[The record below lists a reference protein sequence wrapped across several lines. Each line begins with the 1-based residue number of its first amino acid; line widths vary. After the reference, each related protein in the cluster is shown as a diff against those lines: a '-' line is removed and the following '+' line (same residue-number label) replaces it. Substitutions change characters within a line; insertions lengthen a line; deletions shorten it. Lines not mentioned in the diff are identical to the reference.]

1 MFWDKVAWIY
11 DFVEGIY
18 NGKVYRGTGE
28 VVAKEISEDDSVL
41 ECACGTGAIS
51 TCIAARCKHLIATDM
66 SHGMLKQAEKKLKK
80 YDHVEVKSADIN
92 KLEYEDGVF
101 DKVVAGN
108 VIHLLDDPYAALKEL
123 LRVCKTEGKVI
134 IPTYINIHGGKSSKA
149 VKVFEKA
156 GAGFK
161 RQFDL
166 ESYRDFYK
174 SAGCENVEYHCVE
187 GKMPC
192 AIAVITK

>member
-11 DFVEGIY
+11 DLVQGIY
-18 NGKVYRGTGE
+18 NGKVYRGTGKII
-28 VVAKEISEDDSVL
+28 AREISKEDNVL
-41 ECACGTGAIS
+41 ECACGTGAI
-51 TCIAARCKHLIATDM
+51 TLCIAPRCNQLIATDM
-66 SHGMLKQAEKKLKK
+66 SQGMLRQAAKKLKK
-80 YDHVEVKSADIN
+80 FDNVELKIADIN
-92 KLEYEDGVF
+92 KLEYDDGRF

-108 VIHLLDDPYAALKEL
+108 VIHLLNDPYVALKEL
-123 LRVCKTEGKVI
+123 LRVCKIGGKVI
-134 IPTYINIHGGKSSKA
+134 IPTYINIYGGKSSKA

-156 GAGFK
+156 GASFK

-166 ESYRDFYK
+166 ESYKDFYK
-174 SAGCENVEYHCVE
+174 SAGYENVEYHCVE